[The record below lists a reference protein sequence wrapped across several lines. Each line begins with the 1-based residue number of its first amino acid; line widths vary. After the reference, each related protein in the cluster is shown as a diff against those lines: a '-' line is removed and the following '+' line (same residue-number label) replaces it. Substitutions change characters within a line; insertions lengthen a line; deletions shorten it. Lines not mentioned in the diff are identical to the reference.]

1 MKLVGDAD
9 ADWSGDLDDR
19 KSTTGYYF
27 KFQGNGAAISWDGV
41 GSVSHTATGC
51 SQYNVS
57 MWSLFHQ
64 QATVALSSTE
74 AEYQAMAAAVQEAI
88 YPRALMKDLKP

>member
-27 KFQGNGAAISWDGV
+27 KFQGNGAAISWGV
-41 GSVSHTATGC
+41 KKQS
-51 SQYNVS
+51 
-57 MWSLFHQ
+57 
-64 QATVALSSTE
+64 TVALLSTE
-74 AEYQAMAAAVQEAI
+74 AKYLAMAAAVQEVI
-88 YPRALMKDLKP
+88 NLINERFWLSNERTNPDW